1 MNDTA
6 IRLAIIGLGYVGL
19 PIAVAFAEK
28 VDVLGFD
35 INPWR
40 VESLQKGEDQTGEV
54 ESALLRLPRLRFS
67 DDTKDLRWANFYIV
81 TVPTPVD
88 SVKHPD
94 FSALKLASSTIGA
107 VLKQGDYVVFESTVY
122 PGATE
127 EICIPLLEYHSG
139 LKEGSDFH
147 VGYSPERINPGDK
160 EHTFTHIKKVVA
172 ANDQKALAHIAK
184 VYGMVVQAGIYPVS
198 SIKVAEAAKVIEN
211 TQRDLNIALANELAL
226 ICERL
231 HIDTTEVL
239 DAAATKWNFLPFRP
253 GLVGGHCIGV
263 DPYYLT
269 YKAQSLGYMPE
280 VILAGRRMNDR
291 MGAYIANRLVRC
303 MAQKN
308 LPISGAR
315 VLVLGLTFKENCK
328 DVRNSKVSDMVHALQ
343 DYNMIVNVYDP
354 VADQNAALKEY
365 GLSVEQ
371 KPQEGYFDAIIIAVA
386 HRVFIDLGI
395 DAIRRFGKSTSLI
408 FDVKSVF
415 PKHATDERL

>member
-395 DAIRRFGKSTSLI
+395 GAIRRFGKSTSLI

>member
-1 MNDTA
+1 VSDTA

-40 VESLQKGEDQTGEV
+40 VESLKKGEDQTGEV
-54 ESALLRLPRLRFS
+54 DSALLRLPRLRFS

-107 VLKQGDYVVFESTVY
+107 VLKKGDYVVFESTVY

-147 VGYSPERINPGDK
+147 VGYSPERINPGDQ
-160 EHTFTHIKKVVA
+160 EHTFTRIKKVVA
-172 ANDQKALAHIAK
+172 ANDQQALAHIAK
-184 VYGMVVQAGIYPVS
+184 VYGMAVEAGIYPVS

-211 TQRDLNIALANELAL
+211 TQRDLNIALVNELAL

-239 DAAATKWNFLPFRP
+239 DAAATKWNFLPFKP

-328 DVRNSKVSDMVHALQ
+328 DVRNSKVIDIVHALQ

-395 DAIRRFGKSTSLI
+395 EAIRRFGKSTSMI
-408 FDVKSVF
+408 FDVKSIF
-415 PKHATDERL
+415 PKHTTDARL

>member
-1 MNDTA
+1 VNDTA